1 MKKTTKT
8 IAIMAAMAVFTTA
21 GLFAQPKPA
30 DNGAR
35 PVIERPEGLEFK
47 DAKTIAVSVKVVNKK
62 DITNIYLKLK
72 DGKTYIADAFGPEGN
87 EAIKALLKRNCKKA
101 VVTGILN
108 KDTGVFNVIKLG
120 GFGSNDGADEK

>member
-1 MKKTTKT
+1 MELTIKQRAKMCRLRKHVTALFKETLMKKTTKT

-62 DITNIYLKLK
+62 VS
-72 DGKTYIADAFGPEGN
+72 
-87 EAIKALLKRNCKKA
+87 R
-101 VVTGILN
+101 
-108 KDTGVFNVIKLG
+108 
-120 GFGSNDGADEK
+120 